1 MPEMLA
7 VSKALKLN
15 FARNKIRASQTA
27 RTDCGGRGPWWLGR
41 FSRRIPAMAD
51 HRPGDAEPALCAERR
66 SRRPAT
72 GRCKHIDESSGRVF
86 LNVNS
91 LEQPRWSLEN
101 RRFSF
106 GKVFN
111 LFDLIPYAKNI
122 RFTLARRRGPPLR
135 LRQTNKNQ
143 HRGD

>member
-1 MPEMLA
+1 LEVEFCSQQNQSIAKKRKRIAAAEVPGGIGVFRGEFRRWQMTDGEM
-7 VSKALKLN
+7 
-15 FARNKIRASQTA
+15 Q
-27 RTDCGGRGPWWLGR
+27 
-41 FSRRIPAMAD
+41 SRRRAPND
-51 HRPGDAEPALCAERR
+51 NHQ
-66 SRRPAT
+66 PAT
-72 GRCKHIDESSGRVF
+72 GQCKHIDESSGRVF

-101 RRFSF
+101 RGFSF

-122 RFTLARRRGPPLR
+122 HFTLARRRSPPLW